1 MVRSQLDYVL
11 PVLSPA
17 PPAPPLATKT
27 ANLAV
32 LAISTTLTT
41 TNVLAPAPAATMPTV
56 VNYFVYLA
64 QGAQLVEPRLLIA

>member
-11 PVLSPA
+11 TVQFPA

-27 ANLAV
+27 ANLAI

-41 TNVLAPAPAATMPTV
+41 TNVLAPAPAATMPTAA
-56 VNYFVYLA
+56 NHFAYRA
-64 QGAQLVEPRLLIA
+64 QGAQLVEPRLPIA